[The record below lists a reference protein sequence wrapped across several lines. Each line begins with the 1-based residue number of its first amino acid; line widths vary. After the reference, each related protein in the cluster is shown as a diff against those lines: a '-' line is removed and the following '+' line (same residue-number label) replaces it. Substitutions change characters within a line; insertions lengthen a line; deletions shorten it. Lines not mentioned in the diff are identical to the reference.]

1 LTLGQFCGRSEC
13 ELPILISN
21 QYAPSLSMPI
31 CQYWLSIQYEI
42 NAIPGGQMLAFLLII
57 MYMYVY
63 QMVNVPSMRIL
74 DSHWILA
81 ARSVAIRLFLVAS

>member
-1 LTLGQFCGRSEC
+1 
-13 ELPILISN
+13 
-21 QYAPSLSMPI
+21 
-31 CQYWLSIQYEI
+31 
-42 NAIPGGQMLAFLLII
+42 MLAFLLII